1 MKRDMLTYALLFD
14 VYGDTLT
21 EKQKLCCDLR
31 YKQDLSLGEIG
42 ELEGISRQAVRDNL
56 IRAEAQMRDLEEK
69 IGAVRRSLQISSA
82 LEALESAADLAR
94 QQDLPEIR
102 TYIDCAIG
110 RLKE

>member
-1 MKRDMLTYALLFD
+1 MDIRIMEYYLAVVREGNISAAAQALH
-14 VYGDTLT
+14 VSQPG
-21 EKQKLCCDLR
+21 
-31 YKQDLSLGEIG
+31 LS
-42 ELEGISRQAVRDNL
+42 R
-56 IRAEAQMRDLEEK
+56 QMRDLEEK